1 MTRPEA
7 LLLAVL
13 DRLEDLRTF
22 APLLGAPAL
31 LVLLH
36 LLPTPAGSTPGSDDE
51 LYGEVIPDDDAKPG
65 PDPDGWQE
73 GQPKLYGRVIWP
85 EPEGAA

>member
-1 MTRPEA
+1 MTGREA

-13 DRLEDLRTF
+13 DRLEDLRTL
-22 APLLGAPAL
+22 APLLGAPTL

-51 LYGEVIPDDDAKPG
+51 LYGEVIPDDDAKP
-65 PDPDGWQE
+65 DPDGRQE

-85 EPEGAA
+85 QPEGAA